1 MLDLTKEQKKKRKS
15 LKPLAALVPFVLPY
29 RGTLVLALI
38 ALLISSAAVLAMPIA
53 VREVIDNGF
62 STDDATKIDSYFV
75 VLMAFTL
82 LIGFFGAARAYF
94 VNWLGER
101 VVADLRDRVFRHVV
115 AMDPTFF
122 ETTKIGEVL
131 SRLTADTTL
140 IQSISGAGLSI
151 VLRSSIQFIG
161 ALTLLAYT
169 NLKLTAV
176 LVILLPLVITPLLM
190 IGQWV
195 RRLSRS
201 SQDRVADASG
211 YAAEILNAVET
222 VQEFTA
228 EERESQRFGKA
239 IETSFDT
246 AVLRIRV
253 RALMTMVAT
262 TALFGAFIFVIW
274 MGATEVLSG
283 SLSGGE
289 LGQFVIYAILV
300 GASGAALSE
309 FWGELQRAAGAMER
323 IVELLQMQPAIQSPA
338 QPLIIPPAQS
348 RQILFDA
355 VTFSYPSRPSKAV
368 IKEFSLNI
376 EPGEHI
382 ALVGA
387 SGAGKSTVFHL
398 LLRFYDPD
406 RGKILIDDID
416 IAQADPRDVRS
427 LIGIVSQETTLF
439 GLSAAENIRF
449 GRPDA
454 SHDEIIQ
461 AAQAAH
467 ADTFISQLADG
478 YHTHLGEKG
487 TRLSGGQK
495 QRIAIA
501 RAVLKDP
508 PILLLDEATSSL
520 DADSE
525 RLVQNALER
534 LQQDRTT
541 MVIAHRLSTVVN
553 ADRIVLLENGR
564 IIDIGQHQELLER
577 EPRYARMV
585 QLQFA
590 SSGQQSADSPFSA
603 AQNRPAKSAV
613 PAS

>member
-1 MLDLTKEQKKKRKS
+1 MPNTNVEETNRRKS
-15 LKPLAALVPFVLPY
+15 LKPLAMLIPFILPY
-29 RGTLVLALI
+29 KGTLALALI
-38 ALLISSAAVLAMPIA
+38 ALLIASATVLALPVA
-53 VREVIDNGF
+53 VREVIDHGF
-62 STDDATKIDSYFV
+62 STNDATQIDRYFLA
-75 VLMAFTL
+75 LMLFAL

-101 VVADLRDRVFRHVV
+101 VVADLRDRIFRHVV

-122 ETTKIGEVL
+122 ETNKIGEVL

-151 VLRSSIQFIG
+151 VLRSSIQFVG
-161 ALTLLAYT
+161 ALALMAYT
-169 NLKLTAV
+169 NLKLTAF
-176 LVILLPLVITPLLM
+176 LVVLLPLVITPILM

-201 SQDRVADASG
+201 SQDKIADASG

-222 VQEFTA
+222 VQVFTA
-228 EERESQRFGKA
+228 EKRESQRFGDA

-253 RALMTMVAT
+253 RALMTMAAT
-262 TALFGAFIFVIW
+262 SMLFGAFIFVLW
-274 MGATEVLSG
+274 MGAKEVLAASI
-283 SLSGGE
+283 SGGE
-289 LGQFVIYAILV
+289 LGQFVIYAVLV

-323 IVELLQMQPAIQSPA
+323 ITELLLMRPAIQTPV
-338 QPLIIPPAQS
+338 QPLLIPPANT
-348 RQILFDA
+348 RQVQFDS
-355 VTFSYPSRPSKAV
+355 VNFSYPSRLDKPAISQ
-368 IKEFSLNI
+368 FSLQIN
-376 EPGEHI
+376 PGEHI

-387 SGAGKSTVFHL
+387 SGAGKSTVFQL

-406 RGKILIDDID
+406 NGRILMDGVD
-416 IAQADPRDVRS
+416 IAKVDPAEVRS
-427 LIGIVSQETTLF
+427 LIGIVPQETTIF

-449 GRPDA
+449 GRPNA
-454 SHDEIIQ
+454 SNAEIVD

-467 ADTFISQLADG
+467 ADGFIKQLHDG
-478 YHTHLGEKG
+478 YDTYLGEKG
-487 TRLSGGQK
+487 ARLSGGQK

-525 RLVQNALER
+525 RLVQYALEK
-534 LQQDRTT
+534 LQQNRTT
-541 MVIAHRLSTVVN
+541 MVIAHRLSTVLK
-553 ADRIVLLENGR
+553 ADHIVLMEDGKILN
-564 IIDIGQHQELLER
+564 IGTHQELMDH
-577 EPRYARMV
+577 EPHYARMV
-585 QLQFA
+585 ELQFDSSVLNQARVAA
-590 SSGQQSADSPFSA
+590 SAGE
-603 AQNRPAKSAV
+603 
-613 PAS
+613 

>member
-1 MLDLTKEQKKKRKS
+1 MLDLTAEQKKKRRS

-38 ALLISSAAVLAMPIA
+38 ALLISSAAVLAMPLA

-62 STDDATKIDSYFV
+62 SADDATKIDSYFL

-161 ALTLLAYT
+161 ALALLAYT
-169 NLKLTAV
+169 NLKLTAI
-176 LVILLPLVITPLLM
+176 LVILLPLVITPILM

-262 TALFGAFIFVIW
+262 TALFGTFIFVIW

-323 IVELLQMQPAIQSPA
+323 IVELLQMQPAIRPPA

-348 RQILFDA
+348 RQIHFDG
-355 VTFSYPSRPSKAV
+355 VTFSYPSRPGKAV
-368 IKEFSLNI
+368 IKQFCLNI
-376 EPGEHI
+376 NPGEQI

-398 LLRFYDPD
+398 LLRFYDPS

-416 IAQADPRDVRS
+416 IARADPRDVRR

-449 GRPDA
+449 GRPNA
-454 SHDEIIQ
+454 TPNEIIK

-467 ADTFISQLADG
+467 AHTFISQLADG
-478 YHTHLGEKG
+478 YDTHLGEKG

-541 MVIAHRLSTVVN
+541 MVIAHRLSTIVK
-553 ADRIVLLENGR
+553 ADRIVLLEDGR

-577 EPRYARMV
+577 ESRYARMV

-590 SSGQQSADSPFSA
+590 SSSQQDTNLPLSGIH
-603 AQNRPAKSAV
+603 NRPAKSVV
-613 PAS
+613 PGS

>member
-1 MLDLTKEQKKKRKS
+1 
-15 LKPLAALVPFVLPY
+15 
-29 RGTLVLALI
+29 
-38 ALLISSAAVLAMPIA
+38 
-53 VREVIDNGF
+53 
-62 STDDATKIDSYFV
+62 
-75 VLMAFTL
+75 
-82 LIGFFGAARAYF
+82 
-94 VNWLGER
+94 
-101 VVADLRDRVFRHVV
+101 
-115 AMDPTFF
+115 
-122 ETTKIGEVL
+122 
-131 SRLTADTTL
+131 
-140 IQSISGAGLSI
+140 
-151 VLRSSIQFIG
+151 
-161 ALTLLAYT
+161 
-169 NLKLTAV
+169 
-176 LVILLPLVITPLLM
+176 
-190 IGQWV
+190 
-195 RRLSRS
+195 
-201 SQDRVADASG
+201 
-211 YAAEILNAVET
+211 
-222 VQEFTA
+222 
-228 EERESQRFGKA
+228 
-239 IETSFDT
+239 
-246 AVLRIRV
+246 
-253 RALMTMVAT
+253 
-262 TALFGAFIFVIW
+262 
-274 MGATEVLSG
+274 
-283 SLSGGE
+283 
-289 LGQFVIYAILV
+289 
-300 GASGAALSE
+300 
-309 FWGELQRAAGAMER
+309 
-323 IVELLQMQPAIQSPA
+323 MQPAIQSPA

-376 EPGEHI
+376 DPGEHI

>member
-1 MLDLTKEQKKKRKS
+1 MLDLTAEQKKKRRS

-29 RGTLVLALI
+29 KGTLVLALI
-38 ALLISSAAVLAMPIA
+38 ALLISSAAVLAMPLA

-62 STDDATKIDSYFV
+62 STDDATRIDSYFL

-161 ALTLLAYT
+161 ALALLAYT
-169 NLKLTAV
+169 NLKLTAI
-176 LVILLPLVITPLLM
+176 LVILLPLVITPILM

-262 TALFGAFIFVIW
+262 TVLFGTFIFVIW

-323 IVELLQMQPAIQSPA
+323 IVELLQMQPAIRPPA

-348 RQILFDA
+348 RQIHFDD
-355 VTFSYPSRPSKAV
+355 VTFSYPSRPGKAV
-368 IKEFSLNI
+368 IKQFCLNI
-376 EPGEHI
+376 NPGEHI

-398 LLRFYDPD
+398 LLRFYDPS

-416 IAQADPRDVRS
+416 ITRADPRDVRR

-454 SHDEIIQ
+454 TPDEIIK

-467 ADTFISQLADG
+467 AHTFISQLTDG
-478 YHTHLGEKG
+478 YDTHLGEKG

-525 RLVQNALER
+525 RLVQKALER

-541 MVIAHRLSTVVN
+541 MVIAHRLSTIVK
-553 ADRIVLLENGR
+553 ADRIVLLEDGR
-564 IIDIGQHQELLER
+564 IIDIGHHQELLER

-590 SSGQQSADSPFSA
+590 SSSQQGSDSPLSGVH
-603 AQNRPAKSAV
+603 NRPAKSVV
-613 PAS
+613 PSS

>member
-1 MLDLTKEQKKKRKS
+1 MLDLTAEQNKKRRS
-15 LKPLAALVPFVLPY
+15 LKPLAALVPFVLAY
-29 RGTLVLALI
+29 RRTLVLAVI

-62 STDDATKIDSYFV
+62 SADDATKIDNYFL

-161 ALTLLAYT
+161 ALALLAYT
-169 NLKLTAV
+169 NLKLTAI
-176 LVILLPLVITPLLM
+176 LVILLPLVITPILM

-262 TALFGAFIFVIW
+262 TALFGAFIFVVW
-274 MGATEVLSG
+274 MGATEVVNG

-323 IVELLQMQPAIQSPA
+323 IVELLQMQPAIRPPA

-348 RQILFDA
+348 RQIHFDD
-355 VTFSYPSRPSKAV
+355 VTFSYPSRPGKAV
-368 IKEFSLNI
+368 IKQFCLNI
-376 EPGEHI
+376 NPGEHI

-398 LLRFYDPD
+398 LLRFYDPS

-416 IAQADPRDVRS
+416 IARADPRDVRR

-454 SHDEIIQ
+454 TQNEIIK

-467 ADTFISQLADG
+467 AHTFISQLADG
-478 YHTHLGEKG
+478 YDTHLGEKG

-525 RLVQNALER
+525 RLVQMALER

-541 MVIAHRLSTVVN
+541 MVIAHRLSTVVK
-553 ADRIVLLENGR
+553 ADRIVLMEDGN

-590 SSGQQSADSPFSA
+590 SSSHQDTNFPLSGVQD
-603 AQNRPAKSAV
+603 RPAKSAV
-613 PAS
+613 PSS

>member
-1 MLDLTKEQKKKRKS
+1 MPNTNVEETKRRKS
-15 LKPLAALVPFVLPY
+15 LKPLAMLIPFILPY
-29 RGTLVLALI
+29 KGTLALALI
-38 ALLISSAAVLAMPIA
+38 ALLIASATVLALPVA
-53 VREVIDNGF
+53 VREVIDHGF
-62 STDDATKIDSYFV
+62 STNDATQIDRYFLA
-75 VLMAFTL
+75 LMLFAL

-101 VVADLRDRVFRHVV
+101 VVADLRDRIFRHVV

-122 ETTKIGEVL
+122 ETNKIGEVL

-151 VLRSSIQFIG
+151 VLRSSIQFVG
-161 ALTLLAYT
+161 ALALMAYT
-169 NLKLTAV
+169 NLKLTAF
-176 LVILLPLVITPLLM
+176 LVVLLPLVITPILM

-201 SQDRVADASG
+201 SQDKIADASG

-222 VQEFTA
+222 VQVFTA
-228 EERESQRFGKA
+228 EKRESQRFGDA

-253 RALMTMVAT
+253 RALMTMAAT
-262 TALFGAFIFVIW
+262 SMLFGAFIFVLW
-274 MGATEVLSG
+274 MGAKEVLAASI
-283 SLSGGE
+283 SGGE
-289 LGQFVIYAILV
+289 LGQFVIYAVLV

-323 IVELLQMQPAIQSPA
+323 ITELLLMRPAIQTPV
-338 QPLIIPPAQS
+338 QPLLIPPANT
-348 RQILFDA
+348 RQVQFDS
-355 VTFSYPSRPSKAV
+355 VNFSYPSRLDKPAISQ
-368 IKEFSLNI
+368 FSLQIN
-376 EPGEHI
+376 PGEHI

-387 SGAGKSTVFHL
+387 SGAGKSTVFQL

-406 RGKILIDDID
+406 NGRILMDGVD
-416 IAQADPRDVRS
+416 IAKVDPAEVRS
-427 LIGIVSQETTLF
+427 LIGIVPQETTIF

-449 GRPDA
+449 GRPNA
-454 SHDEIIQ
+454 SNAEIVD

-467 ADTFISQLADG
+467 ADGFIKQLHDG
-478 YHTHLGEKG
+478 YDTYLGEKG
-487 TRLSGGQK
+487 ARLSGGQK

-525 RLVQNALER
+525 RLVQYALEK
-534 LQQDRTT
+534 LQQNRTT
-541 MVIAHRLSTVVN
+541 MVIAHRLSTVLK
-553 ADRIVLLENGR
+553 ADHIVLMEDGKILN
-564 IIDIGQHQELLER
+564 IGTHQELMDH
-577 EPRYARMV
+577 EPHYARMV
-585 QLQFA
+585 ELQFDSSVLNQARVAA
-590 SSGQQSADSPFSA
+590 SAGE
-603 AQNRPAKSAV
+603 
-613 PAS
+613 